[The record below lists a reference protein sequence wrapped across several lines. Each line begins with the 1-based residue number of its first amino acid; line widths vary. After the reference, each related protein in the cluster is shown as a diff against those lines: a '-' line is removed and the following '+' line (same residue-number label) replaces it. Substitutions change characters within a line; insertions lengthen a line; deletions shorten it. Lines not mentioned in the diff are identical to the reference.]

1 MQEHGEQE
9 IWQASLDASGR
20 VLLPAELRH
29 AMNVE
34 PGSSLVWVKDETGL
48 HLRSFEDSLK
58 AIQDYYQQLG
68 PEDVVW
74 SDELL
79 QRRRKEAK
87 HE

>member
-1 MQEHGEQE
+1 MQESNENE

-29 AMNVE
+29 AMQVE
-34 PGSSLVWVKDETGL
+34 PGSRLIWVKDEAGL

-58 AIQDYYQQLG
+58 AIQAYYQHRA

-74 SDELL
+74 SEELIK
-79 QRRRKEAK
+79 RRREEAE

>member
-1 MQEHGEQE
+1 MQQSNEQE
-9 IWQASLDASGR
+9 IWQTSVDASGR

-34 PGSSLVWVKDETGL
+34 PGSRLMWVKDEAGL

-58 AIQDYYQQLG
+58 AIQAYYRQLA

-74 SDELL
+74 SEELI
-79 QRRRKEAK
+79 QRRREEVE
-87 HE
+87 HD